1 MKLSLIKFNNQLHYM
16 FHFFTPLQR
25 SVLPLEILLQ
35 QVKLMTN
42 RWGDVY
48 TASNA
53 EARLLLWDGTLL
65 FPNKIMQLRP
75 EWPWI
80 FRSMCTYLHPY
91 HIYLHV
97 SYISS
102 LSLPHISSCF
112 LYITCQNLDKS
123 IITKPKG
130 RKESLFN

>member
-1 MKLSLIKFNNQLHYM
+1 
-16 FHFFTPLQR
+16 
-25 SVLPLEILLQ
+25 
-35 QVKLMTN
+35 MTN

-97 SYISS
+97 FYISS
-102 LSLPHISSCF
+102 LSLQPISLHF
-112 LYITCQNLDKS
+112 LYIIFTTATYIFMFLIYYIFHYHLYLYVSYHFITAISLLILYVYDTHIC
-123 IITKPKG
+123 IITSFIK
-130 RKESLFN
+130 RQVLQA